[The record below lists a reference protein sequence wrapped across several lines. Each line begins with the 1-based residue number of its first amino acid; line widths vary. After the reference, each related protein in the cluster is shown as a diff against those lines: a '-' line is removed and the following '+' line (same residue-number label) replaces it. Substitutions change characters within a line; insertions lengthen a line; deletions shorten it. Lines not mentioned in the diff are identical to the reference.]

1 MNSISRI
8 SLILCFVSMTF
19 IAFKFYPRWEKAG
32 GESTLSWDAAG
43 YYMYL
48 PAVFIYKDLK
58 KCGFKDSLLQKYQ
71 FASEFQQAYIH
82 EKSGNYVMK
91 YASGLAVVSL
101 PFFAVGHLWA
111 SNSEIYPADGFSYP
125 YQFSIGFGLFLV
137 ALLGMYFL
145 RKILLRYYEDKTVAI
160 ILIVYAI
167 GTNYIN
173 YAAVDQAMAHST
185 LFTVYA
191 ILIWY
196 SIRFYETFA
205 IKYAVCIGLLVG
217 LATLIRPTE
226 LMSLLLPLLWG
237 MSSIADINTRL
248 KTIVSHFNKYA
259 LAIIC
264 FLAVAMIQ
272 PIYWKYVTGEWLVY
286 SYGEQGFSW
295 LRPHIYDYTFSYKS
309 GWLRFAP
316 MMILPFLG
324 LWIFYK
330 KRVNTIPVIF
340 FFLLSYYVV
349 TAWDVWDYGGRAMV
363 QYYPILA
370 FPFAALVEEANRKK
384 LYQYVLFP
392 GMLLLAYINVWWV
405 YHAHGGQVQ
414 ALNLSRAYYWAK
426 VGRWTADDNDKKLLE
441 NKHVY
446 RGLVQDSTVL
456 YFNDFERD
464 TTVSWIEK
472 DGNKMIR
479 MNKDTE
485 YSPTFTVL
493 SDGQFKKWMRVR
505 ATFQCTDKEWETW
518 KQTQFICKF
527 YNGDTEIQ
535 GNMIRI
541 HPFINSGETKD
552 IYIDAKVPKQFTRVD
567 ILFWHAG
574 GDKELWIDNLQ
585 VITFDK

>member
-101 PFFAVGHLWA
+101 PFFAVGHIWA
-111 SNSEIYPADGFSYP
+111 SISAIYPADGFSYP

-137 ALLGMYFL
+137 ALLGMFFL

-205 IKYAVCIGLLVG
+205 IKHAVCIGLLVG

-237 MSSIADINTRL
+237 MSSITDINTRL

-264 FLAVAMIQ
+264 FLALAMIQ

-316 MMILPFLG
+316 MMILPFVG

-485 YSPTFTVL
+485 YSPTFTIL
-493 SDGQFKKWMRVR
+493 SEGQFKKWMRVR
-505 ATFQCTDKEWETW
+505 ATFHCTDKEWETW
-518 KQTQFICKF
+518 KQTQFICRF
-527 YNGDTEIQ
+527 YNADTEIQ
-535 GNMIRI
+535 WNMIRI
-541 HPFINSGETKD
+541 HPFINRGETKD

>member
-101 PFFAVGHLWA
+101 PFFAVGHIWA
-111 SNSEIYPADGFSYP
+111 SNSAIYPADGFSYP

-316 MMILPFLG
+316 MMILPFVG

-464 TTVSWIEK
+464 TTVSWTEK
-472 DGNKMIR
+472 EGNKMIR

-485 YSPTFTVL
+485 FSPTFTLL
-493 SDGQFKKWMRVR
+493 SEGQFKNWMRIR
-505 ATFQCTDKEWETW
+505 ATFHCTDKEWETW